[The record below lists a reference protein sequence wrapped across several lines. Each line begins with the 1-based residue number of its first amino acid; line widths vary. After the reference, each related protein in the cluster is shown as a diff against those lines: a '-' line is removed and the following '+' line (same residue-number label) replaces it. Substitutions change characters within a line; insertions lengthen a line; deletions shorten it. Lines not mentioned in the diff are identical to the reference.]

1 MRRLRR
7 SLSIQNRES
16 QHNFPYRRYLLA
28 LLLCLTGHQP
38 ALASSSVTL
47 QWNPALNDSRIAGY
61 EIHVGTSSGK
71 YRWVYEA
78 SDKGAATRQV
88 SISGKEQGKTY
99 YFAIRAINHDRS
111 LSSPFSKEIRHTIG
125 HTTQNSILE
134 SDELWVGPSWQWV
147 SFTQTFTD
155 PIVVAS
161 SSESESHPSVIRIEG
176 VEPSGFWIRLEA
188 WDYLN
193 REATMETV
201 NYIAMERGRHQLPNG
216 AEVMAGRLL
225 TDPTESHTQVS
236 FAETFR
242 EKPVVLTNITS
253 NNGNSAVT
261 TMIPDVNPT
270 GFSVGI
276 TEQESNT
283 QKTVAETIDFI
294 AWEPSKGTI
303 DGTQYFV
310 AQTPQ
315 PVDHR
320 PFGLDFDG
328 TFADPP
334 LVLAHAQTIKGSDP
348 FILRWR
354 NKTSSDVHLRL
365 VEEQSLDAELS
376 HHAEEIGYLLLGR

>member
-1 MRRLRR
+1 MRLVRR
-7 SLSIQNRES
+7 SLPIQNRES

-28 LLLCLTGHQP
+28 LLLCLSGHQS

-61 EIHVGTSSGK
+61 EIHVGTSSGT

-111 LSSPFSKEIRHTIG
+111 LISPFSKEIGHTIG
-125 HTTQNSILE
+125 DATQNSILE
-134 SDELWVGPSWQWV
+134 SDEVWVGPSWQWV

-161 SSESESHPSVIRIEG
+161 SSESGSHPSVIRIEG

-188 WDYLN
+188 WDYLS
-193 REATMETV
+193 RDATTETV
-201 NYIAMERGRHQLPNG
+201 NYIAMERGRHRLPNG
-216 AEVMAGRLL
+216 SEVMAGRLL
-225 TDPTESHTQVS
+225 TDPRESHNQVS
-236 FAETFR
+236 FTEIFR
-242 EKPVVLTNITS
+242 ETPIVVTNITS

-261 TMIPDVNPT
+261 TMITSVERN

-283 QKTVAETIDFI
+283 QKKVAETIDFI

-303 DGTQYFV
+303 DGTQYLV
-310 AQTPQ
+310 ARTPQ

-320 PFGLDFDG
+320 PFELDFG
-328 TFADPP
+328 SSFADPP
-334 LVLAHAQTIKGSDP
+334 LVLAHAQTIRGSDP
-348 FILRWR
+348 FTLRWS
-354 NKTSSDVHLRL
+354 NKTSRNIYLRL
-365 VEEQSLDAELS
+365 VEEQSLDAELL